1 MDSYFFPDYKIY
13 SKQIREEYKHVPDSE
28 YRKRRS
34 AVCRH
39 MFRRRVY
46 IGTESNNSSGRT
58 KLHVNVEYSV
68 TLFKHEMNPYFF
80 RLIVVSIKK
89 GRILGNFLNARRAL
103 LQTFSVLFSVDTLI
117 NQEFFRSIS
126 YHLIFNVFQYS
137 KHLLIHLLIHFSG
150 SEELYSAT
158 EDICYGRVSPV
169 VP

>member
-68 TLFKHEMNPYFF
+68 TLYKHEMNPIF
-80 RLIVVSIKK
+80 
-89 GRILGNFLNARRAL
+89 
-103 LQTFSVLFSVDTLI
+103 FSVDRGI
-117 NQEFFRSIS
+117 NQKRTDPWQLPEC
-126 YHLIFNVFQYS
+126 
-137 KHLLIHLLIHFSG
+137 
-150 SEELYSAT
+150 A
-158 EDICYGRVSPV
+158 
-169 VP
+169 